1 MTTLP
6 TFIYRQLV
14 NPTSPTNV
22 DPSAQRAWAAA
33 LILIIFVMLLNLIAR
48 LIARIFAPK
57 TGR

>member
-6 TFIYRQLV
+6 TFIYRQLM
-14 NPTSPTNV
+14 NPTSPTSI

-33 LILIIFVMLLNLIAR
+33 LLLILIVMLLNLIAR
-48 LIARIFAPK
+48 VIARLFAPK